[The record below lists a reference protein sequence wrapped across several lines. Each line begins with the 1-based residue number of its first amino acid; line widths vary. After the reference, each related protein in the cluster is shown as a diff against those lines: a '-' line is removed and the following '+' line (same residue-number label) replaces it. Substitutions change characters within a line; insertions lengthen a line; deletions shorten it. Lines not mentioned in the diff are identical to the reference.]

1 MSSDFID
8 FSRLKEI
15 RAALAGHLVEAHQL
29 LQQNL
34 ADVDL
39 DKPLFDFPEEPS
51 DEDILNDTFRMH
63 SLVMRKEGFHVAAV
77 LRANEQGNLHSLG
90 VQTKVLIECAAEITS
105 ISRMAVEK
113 TPEALYYVTNSLEY
127 DYNYWLLRLTRGA
140 ISKEEL
146 RASIMRARANVGV
159 FDEKKPKKVYLSERV
174 SVLTQ
179 GRMYWD
185 HLNDSFCHTTPARLR
200 MTPGLGGVMPA
211 PELQFDLA
219 FADIMNSAQHY
230 VCWSL
235 VAYGALKIPRGTSQL
250 FDDALELSQRARE
263 TAAPFRALQKRIVE
277 GGATDEGEASS

>member
-1 MSSDFID
+1 MNSDLID
-8 FSRLKEI
+8 FSQLKGI
-15 RAALAGHLVEAHQL
+15 RAALAGHLVEAQQL

-34 ADVDL
+34 NEIDL
-39 DKPLFDFPEEPS
+39 DRPLFDFPEEPS
-51 DEDILNDTFRMH
+51 DEDILIDTFRMH

-105 ISRMAVEK
+105 ISRMAVEQ
-113 TPEALYYVTNSLEY
+113 TPEALDYVSNSLEY
-127 DYNYWLLRLTRGA
+127 DYNYWLLRLTRGS
-140 ISKEEL
+140 IGNEEL
-146 RASIMRARANVGV
+146 RASIIKAREGIGR
-159 FDEKKPKKVYLSERV
+159 FDGKQPKKVYLSERV

-179 GRMYWD
+179 GRMYWN

-219 FADIMNSAQHY
+219 FADTMNSAQHY

-235 VAYGALKIPRGTSQL
+235 VAYGALKINRGTSQL
-250 FDDALELSQRARE
+250 FDDALALSQRARE

-277 GGATDEGEASS
+277 GGATDEREAT